1 VSLPGVTVQRRTLER
16 GTLVTGLIATKLYLP
31 RLRDSRVARKR
42 LLERLRQG
50 SAARLILVSAPPG
63 FGKSTLLAEWAR
75 DPSDGRLVAWLSLD
89 ASDGDPATFWSYVVA
104 ALGGVIPDVAATAG
118 ETASAPPEAVIT
130 VLINGLAAHP
140 DEVWLVLDDFHLV
153 EGRGVHEGLALLID
167 RLPPNAHVLLSTR
180 SDPDLP
186 LSRWR
191 GRGELAELRAADLRF
206 TADEAAAYL
215 KSAGLDLA
223 PMDAATLGGRTE
235 GWIAA
240 LQLAALSLAGRDDA
254 RGFIDRFAGDDH
266 YIVDYL
272 MDEVLAHQPA
282 DVRTFLLRTAI
293 LDRLTGG
300 LCDAVTG
307 RAGGSATLTQL
318 ERANLFLIPL
328 DDQLTW
334 FRYHHLFADV
344 LRARLQAELPD
355 EVASLHRRASQ
366 WFEDAGELD
375 DAIPHAVAA
384 GDVDCATR
392 LIETALPA
400 ARQQRRDATITRWLY
415 ALPLDAVRSSPVLSV
430 FYGWTLL
437 ASGDVDAVASLLDHA
452 EDVLAAHV
460 PGTPPP
466 GVDTD
471 ELRTLP
477 ATIAIYRASLA
488 QARGDADGTAEQA
501 RRAQALAGPGDHFVR
516 GAASGFL
523 ALAAWSAGDIRQ
535 AISTFADA
543 VASLRAAGSRVDELS
558 STALLAE
565 MWTVAGRPDIAR
577 TLVTAALAQA
587 QELGPVASRGVADLR
602 VQLSV
607 LDLEAGDLDA
617 AERHLE
623 AAVSL
628 ADPASTSESRYRWF
642 LAAGRLASARGD
654 ADRAIELLSGAEERY
669 TPGFYPLIQ
678 PLAAVKA
685 RVWIAHGDLDRA
697 SAWAANRGASLSD
710 KVTYLDEFDHLT
722 LVRLLLARPG
732 GPGTVAAVVDL
743 LRRLD
748 EAATASGREGSVR
761 EIRTLF
767 AQAEQAHAPTRTPPG
782 TMTGRE
788 LQVLRLLDGDLS
800 GPQIART
807 LFVSDHTLSTHTKH
821 IFAKLGVTSRREAVR
836 RARERGLL

>member
-1 VSLPGVTVQRRTLER
+1 MA
-16 GTLVTGLIATKLYLP
+16 GLIATKLYLP
-31 RLRDSRVARKR
+31 RLCDGLVGRPR

-75 DPSDGRLVAWLSLD
+75 DPSAGRLVAWLSLD

-104 ALGGVIPDVAATAG
+104 ALGGVLPDVAATAG
-118 ETASAPPEAVIT
+118 EAASAPPEAIVT
-130 VLINGLAAHP
+130 ALINGLAAHP
-140 DEVWLVLDDFHLV
+140 AEVWLVLDDYHLV
-153 EGRGVHEGLALLID
+153 ESRDVREGLALLID
-167 RLPPNAHVLLSTR
+167 RLPLNAHVLLSTR

-215 KSAGLDLA
+215 TSAGLDLG
-223 PMDAATLGGRTE
+223 PTDVATLGGRTE

-240 LQLAALSLAGRDDA
+240 LQLAALSLVGRDDA
-254 RGFIDRFAGDDH
+254 RGFIERFAGDDH

-272 MDEVLAHQPA
+272 MDEVLAHQSA
-282 DVRTFLLRTAI
+282 DVRDFLLRTAV

-307 RAGGSATLTQL
+307 RADGSATLARL
-318 ERANLFLIPL
+318 DRANLFLIPL

-344 LRARLQAELPD
+344 LRARLRAERPA

-366 WFEDAGELD
+366 WFEDADEFD
-375 DAIPHAVAA
+375 DAITHALAA
-384 GDVDCATR
+384 GDADRAIR

-400 ARQQRRDATITRWLY
+400 ARRLRRDATITRWLH
-415 ALPLDAVRSSPVLSV
+415 ALPLDAVRRSPVLSV
-430 FYGWTLL
+430 FYGWSLL

-452 EDVLAAHV
+452 EGVLAAHT

-471 ELRTLP
+471 ELRTLS

-523 ALAAWSAGDIRQ
+523 ALAAWSAGDIRL
-535 AISTFADA
+535 AISTFTDA
-543 VASLRAAGSRVDELS
+543 VASLRASGSRVDELS

-565 MWTVAGRPDIAR
+565 MWTVAGRPDVAR

-587 QELGPVASRGVADLR
+587 EALGPAASRAVADLH

-623 AAVSL
+623 AATSL
-628 ADPASTSESRYRWF
+628 ADPASVSESRYRWF
-642 LAAGRLASARGD
+642 LAAGRLAAARGD
-654 ADRAIELLSGAEERY
+654 ADRAIELLTGAEERY
-669 TPGFYPLIQ
+669 TPGFYPSTQ
-678 PLAAVKA
+678 PLAAAKA

-697 SAWAANRGASLSD
+697 SAWAATRGASPAD
-710 KVTYLDEFDHLT
+710 EVRYLDEFDHLT
-722 LVRLLLARPG
+722 LVRLLLAQPGRPE
-732 GPGTVAAVVDL
+732 TLTAVVGL

-748 EAATASGREGSVR
+748 DAATASGRDGSVR
-761 EIRTLF
+761 EIRTLL
-767 AQAEQAHAPTRTPPG
+767 AQATQAQAPTRTPPG
-782 TMTGRE
+782 TLTGRE
-788 LQVLRLLDGDLS
+788 LEVLRLLDGDLS
-800 GPQIART
+800 GPQIARK
-807 LFVSDHTLSTHTKH
+807 LFVSDNTLSTHTLH
-821 IFAKLGVTSRREAVR
+821 IFTKLGVTSRREAVR
-836 RARERGLL
+836 RAHERGLL